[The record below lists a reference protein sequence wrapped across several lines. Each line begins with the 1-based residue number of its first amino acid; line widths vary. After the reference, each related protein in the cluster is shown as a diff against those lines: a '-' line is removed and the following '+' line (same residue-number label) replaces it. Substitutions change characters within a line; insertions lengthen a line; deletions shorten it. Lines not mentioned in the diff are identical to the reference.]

1 MVLKAYHLAC
11 VHFVLR
17 IRVTR
22 NSYSNEP
29 SLKFCSQ
36 LLRTIKSAMAN
47 PPIIEFKNVTKRF
60 GARTILDRVN
70 LQIPE
75 GNVTTIIGKSGEGKS
90 VLLKHIIGLLRPDE
104 GSILFRGKP
113 LEKMKPREWNAYLG
127 QVSYMFQNNALFDSK
142 TVYENVAMP
151 LSQYTDLSKAQ
162 IREKVM
168 ARLEQTELADVAHKY
183 PSELSGGMQKR
194 TALARALVT
203 DPKIVLFDE
212 LTTGQDPVRRNAILG
227 MIAEYKKKFGFT
239 AVLISHEIPDVFFI
253 SNQIVALYNKK
264 IVFQGTPEAFE
275 DFEHPFYHEIVESI
289 ENLQQELTGLYSRRQ
304 FKVRYQADLMRN
316 NGNYDFAVA
325 VFTLEDLDSMIDQL
339 GHKAAQSGIRT
350 MGAYINKHF
359 GAVGGFSSRR
369 TINQYS
375 TVLPFSDLDEAQ
387 SILENFTRDFRQNG
401 LVSIEEAARQVNP
414 GMRCFEF
421 SISAGLAPGNA
432 DDELDSIMKLA
443 ELKKEPIAQF
453 QCNI

>member
-1 MVLKAYHLAC
+1 
-11 VHFVLR
+11 
-17 IRVTR
+17 
-22 NSYSNEP
+22 
-29 SLKFCSQ
+29 
-36 LLRTIKSAMAN
+36 MAN

-75 GNVTTIIGKSGEGKS
+75 GEVTTIIGKSGEGKS
-90 VLLKHIIGLLRPDE
+90 VLLKHIIGLLRPDA
-104 GSILFRGKP
+104 GSVLFRGKP
-113 LEKMKPREWNAYLG
+113 IEKMKRREWNAYLG

-151 LSQYTDLSKAQ
+151 LSKSPDLGKTEIQ
-162 IREKVM
+162 KKVM

-253 SNQIVALYNKK
+253 SNRILALYDKK

-275 DFEHPFYHEIVESI
+275 EFDHPFYNEIVESI
-289 ENLQQELTGLYSRRQ
+289 ENLQKELTGLYSRRQ
-304 FKVRYQADLMRN
+304 FKVRYQTDLARN
-316 NGNYDFAVA
+316 NGNYNFAVV
-325 VFTLEDLDSMIDQL
+325 VFTLEDLDRMIDQL
-339 GHKAAQSGIRT
+339 GHEAAQNGIRT

-387 SILENFTRDFRQNG
+387 SILEDFTRDFRQNG
-401 LVSIEEAARQVNP
+401 LLGIEDAARQGNP
-414 GMRCFEF
+414 EIRCFEF
-421 SISAGLAPGNA
+421 SISAGLAEGNA
-432 DDELDSIMKLA
+432 NFELESIMKIA
-443 ELKKEPIAQF
+443 ELKKKPIAQF
-453 QCNI
+453 ECNI

>member
-1 MVLKAYHLAC
+1 
-11 VHFVLR
+11 
-17 IRVTR
+17 
-22 NSYSNEP
+22 
-29 SLKFCSQ
+29 
-36 LLRTIKSAMAN
+36 MAN

-60 GARTILDRVN
+60 GTRTILDRVN

-75 GNVTTIIGKSGEGKS
+75 GDVTTIIGKSGEGKS

-104 GSILFRGKP
+104 GSVLFRGKP
-113 LEKMKPREWNAYLG
+113 IEKMKRREWNAYLG
-127 QVSYMFQNNALFDSK
+127 QISYMFQNNALFDSK

-151 LSQYTDLSKAQ
+151 LSKYADLSKTEIQ
-162 IREKVM
+162 KKVM
-168 ARLEQTELADVAHKY
+168 ARLEQTELMDVAHKY

-203 DPKIVLFDE
+203 DPQIGLFDE

-253 SNQIVALYNKK
+253 SNRILALYDKK

-275 DFEHPFYHEIVESI
+275 EFDHPFYNEIVESI
-289 ENLQQELTGLYSRRQ
+289 ENLQKELTGLYSRRQ
-304 FKVRYQADLMRN
+304 FKVRYQTDLARN
-316 NGNYDFAVA
+316 NGNYNFAVL
-325 VFTLEDLDSMIDQL
+325 VFTLENLDRMIDQL
-339 GHKAAQSGIRT
+339 GHEAAQNGIRT

-375 TVLPFSDLDEAQ
+375 TVLPFSDLDEAHN
-387 SILENFTRDFRQNG
+387 ILENFTRDFRQNG
-401 LVSIEEAARQVNP
+401 LISIEDAARQVNP
-414 GMRCFEF
+414 EMRCFEF
-421 SISAGLAPGNA
+421 SISAGLAQGN
-432 DDELDSIMKLA
+432 DDAELDSIMKRA

-453 QCNI
+453 ECNI